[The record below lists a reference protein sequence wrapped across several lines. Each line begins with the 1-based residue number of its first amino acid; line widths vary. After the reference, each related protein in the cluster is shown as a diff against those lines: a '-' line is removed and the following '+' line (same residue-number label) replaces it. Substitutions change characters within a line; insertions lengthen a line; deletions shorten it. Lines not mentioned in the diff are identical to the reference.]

1 MTIPGYDEWRLRG
14 PDDDRCPDCGGGGQA
29 ICETCAGAGGNHD
42 DQSACE
48 ACEGFGLVECETC
61 QRDELDGDYLY
72 ERARSA
78 HGKGD
83 VVMADKTKVILLREA
98 WWESAKRDAFTVVC
112 AFALI
117 LPGWWIGSGT
127 LSFIGG
133 FFLILLVLMRGA
145 GIRKQAERS
154 PEEAIAE
161 LQSMLAARGGGDD

>member
-1 MTIPGYDEWRLRG
+1 M
-14 PDDDRCPDCGGGGQA
+14 
-29 ICETCAGAGGNHD
+29 
-42 DQSACE
+42 
-48 ACEGFGLVECETC
+48 
-61 QRDELDGDYLY
+61 
-72 ERARSA
+72 
-78 HGKGD
+78 
-83 VVMADKTKVILLREA
+83 MADKTKVILLREA